1 MSSELSLNNKTAELS
16 KRYTGSLMRSEDGEG
31 EEGGDAGS
39 FEPGRKYRFLKIK
52 VSERFVAAI
61 SKHPGLWQML
71 FNFGPNNKPL
81 EPASEC
87 IGPIAIKG
95 KFSSPK
101 ASLSWGISNKI
112 ELSNAR
118 ITNVKL
124 QAVGTECHLSFH
136 MQAVFPEAIE
146 TVKLEKHG
154 GQQLKITCR
163 FAEIEDGEVDSED
176 AEDAQADFVDEQ
188 NDDEASEDAPAL
200 PAKGGNGRPGVAH

>member
-1 MSSELSLNNKTAELS
+1 MSSELSLTNKTAELS

-39 FEPGRKYRFLKIK
+39 FEPGRKYRYSKIK
-52 VSERFVAAI
+52 VGERFVAAI

-71 FNFGPNNKPL
+71 FNFGPNNRPL
-81 EPASEC
+81 EPASEV

-95 KFSSPK
+95 KFTSPK
-101 ASLSWGISNKI
+101 ASLAWGISNKI
-112 ELSNAR
+112 ELINAR

-136 MQAVFPEAIE
+136 MQAVFPETIDS
-146 TVKLEKHG
+146 VKLEKHG

-163 FAEIEDGEVDSED
+163 FAEIEEGDDDED
-176 AEDAQADFVDEQ
+176 ADQVDFVDEQ
-188 NDDEASEDAPAL
+188 NDQEGSEDASQPT
-200 PAKGGNGRPGVAH
+200 RPGPGMPAGARH